1 MSWSLELYLSCLLQ
15 TGLIFI
21 SSYLYLYLKNNLEA
35 LYVENL
41 RINDYVHLGNLH
53 FFLAQITLV
62 ISFIG
67 NFLNQKQLYNMCVC
81 ENISFYFVIENTFH
95 RRRACALVI
104 CLKSFL
110 KTSWVKGE
118 FQLGD

>member
-1 MSWSLELYLSCLLQ
+1 MFWSLELRISCLLQ

-35 LYVENL
+35 MYVENL

-53 FFLAQITLV
+53 FFLAQITLL

-67 NFLNQKQLYNMCVC
+67 NFLNQKQLYTCVC
-81 ENISFYFVIENTFH
+81 VYV
-95 RRRACALVI
+95 CV
-104 CLKSFL
+104 
-110 KTSWVKGE
+110 KTLAFILS
-118 FQLGD
+118 